1 MRILNLDLIKKLYWG
16 NGLSLEK
23 ISNKLNTSPQVI
35 FYHMKKNR
43 IPRRKPKNT
52 KKRKYE
58 LSRMFIRKLYCK
70 DRISTIRIA
79 KQLGTTHSL
88 IIQRM
93 DEYRIKRRSLSEAR
107 LKHPKKNFSNDLYE
121 KAYLLGLRTGDLSSY
136 KNHNMIRIST
146 ASTHPAMFNLF
157 KGSFKKYAYVSSYPI
172 KAKSGYEWHMYCNL
186 NKTFD
191 FLIKKLNKIPISILK
206 DKNAFFA
213 FVAGYTDA
221 EGSWNIMKGRKNNI
235 WITFR
240 LATSDFKILNQ
251 INKELRKYRIN
262 SRLYLD
268 RKAGTTMSFGTY
280 TNDFYALWV
289 TQMDSICSLIDEM
302 LKYSKHREK
311 LYKMKLCL
319 YAKNVISW
327 NTIETRVISLRKKI
341 KNEVKEY
348 TALAKNMAN

>member
-1 MRILNLDLIKKLYWG
+1 MNLDLIKKLYWG

-43 IPRRKPKNT
+43 IP
-52 KKRKYE
+52 
-58 LSRMFIRKLYCK
+58 
-70 DRISTIRIA
+70 
-79 KQLGTTHSL
+79 
-88 IIQRM
+88 
-93 DEYRIKRRSLSEAR
+93 
-107 LKHPKKNFSNDLYE
+107 
-121 KAYLLGLRTGDLSSY
+121 
-136 KNHNMIRIST
+136 
-146 ASTHPAMFNLF
+146 
-157 KGSFKKYAYVSSYPI
+157 
-172 KAKSGYEWHMYCNL
+172 
-186 NKTFD
+186 
-191 FLIKKLNKIPISILK
+191 ISILK

-221 EGSWNIMKGRKNNI
+221 EGSWNIIKGRKNNI

-268 RKAGTTMSFGTY
+268 RKAGATMSFGTY

-289 TQMDSICSLIDEM
+289 TQMDSIFSLIDEM

-327 NTIETRVISLRKKI
+327 NTIGTRVISLRKKI